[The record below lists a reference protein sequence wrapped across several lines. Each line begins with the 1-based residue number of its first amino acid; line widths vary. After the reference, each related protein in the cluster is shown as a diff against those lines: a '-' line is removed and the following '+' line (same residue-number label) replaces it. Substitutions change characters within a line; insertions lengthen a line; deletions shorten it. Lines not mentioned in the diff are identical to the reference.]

1 MSEFVMIKA
10 KNSLPSLK
18 FLEESYNT
26 QGEERRFYVTGS
38 NSDKET
44 VRRLSDGSYP
54 VYILV
59 FSEVGAEQKVE
70 YLYLGSGTKCS
81 SEHSLFLIVSILQ
94 KVSNQSVIDNFLS
107 CSEIDLTQD
116 FDHASYISIENSP
129 SLVKQM
135 NFIIYSPYK
144 NTNTLQTVA
153 YAAVDE
159 EKSLHALA
167 QRNEYCIREYT
178 SVKTEYNRGEFQR
191 DYERIVHSKAFRR
204 MVDKAQI
211 FSAEKGDHY
220 RTRMTHSIVV
230 SQIAKGIS
238 NALKLNNFLTDA
250 IALGH
255 DMGHTPFGH
264 QGERTLN
271 AILTGEKPL
280 LRSVIKEGA
289 AYGGFKHNYHSLRVA
304 TRLEEKYIEFNGLNL
319 SFQTLDGIWKHTK
332 TNLTN
337 DPLANFVSSV
347 TLRAYLNS
355 EPTPRTLDGQV
366 VPYTLE
372 GQVVRVADEIA
383 QRSHDLEDAFS
394 AKRLS
399 VEELKNYLLLGKMH
413 ELKTQIEHIENAFI
427 EAKKSN
433 HFSADDDELLQ
444 EGISSRIIHYFINDV
459 LTQSNTNIG
468 NYLLA
473 DGKSKFEKNGHKVD
487 KLLID
492 FSPKG
497 KNLCD
502 YLEKIISKKVINSG
516 EVSLFDS
523 NGAAVIES
531 LFTSYY
537 NNPRL
542 LHRGTLRRIMQDFR
556 EITKNVIDF
565 EEGDPLIIE
574 KEWRKIINARANE
587 EDRDLEENEY
597 LLKNRVLVRNITD
610 FVAGMTD
617 SYAINE
623 YNNIRR

>member
-18 FLEESYNT
+18 FLEESYT
-26 QGEERRFYVTGS
+26 KGEERHFNVTGS
-38 NSDKET
+38 DSDKAA
-44 VRRLSDGSYP
+44 VRGLSDDSYP

-59 FSEVGAEQKVE
+59 FSEVGTEQKVE

-81 SEHSLFLIVSILQ
+81 TERSLSLRVSILQ
-94 KVSNQSVIDNFLS
+94 KVSNQSVIGNFLS

-116 FDHASYISIENSP
+116 FDYASYISVENSL

-135 NFIIYSPYK
+135 NFITYPLYTSTK
-144 NTNTLQTVA
+144 TLQIDT
-153 YAAVDE
+153 YTIVDE
-159 EKSLHALA
+159 EKSLHSLA
-167 QRNEYCIREYT
+167 QRNEYCTREYA

-271 AILTGEKPL
+271 AVLTGEKPL
-280 LRSVIKEGA
+280 LKSVIEEGA
-289 AYGGFKHNYHSLRVA
+289 NYGGFKHNYHSLRVA
-304 TRLEEKYIEFNGLNL
+304 TRLEEKYIEFDGLNL

-332 TNLTN
+332 TNLPN
-337 DPLANFVSSV
+337 KPLINFVSSSA
-347 TLRAYLNS
+347 LHAYLNS
-355 EPTPRTLDGQV
+355 EPIPCTPDGQV

-394 AKRLS
+394 AKRLT
-399 VEELKNYLLLGKMH
+399 VQELKNYLLLGKMH
-413 ELKTQIEHIENAFI
+413 ELKTQIEQIEEAFS

-459 LTQSNTNIG
+459 LTQSNTNIDS
-468 NYLLA
+468 YLLA

-487 KLLID
+487 KLLIE

-556 EITKNVIDF
+556 KITKNVIDF

-574 KEWRKIINARANE
+574 KEWRKIINAKANT
-587 EDRDLEENEY
+587 EDRDLADDEY

-610 FVAGMTD
+610 FIAGMTD

>member
-1 MSEFVMIKA
+1 MSEFIMIKA

-18 FLEESYNT
+18 FLEESYKT
-26 QGEERRFYVTGS
+26 GGEERDFYITGS
-38 NSDKET
+38 ASDKAA
-44 VRRLSDGSYP
+44 VRGLSDDSYS

-59 FSEVGAEQKVE
+59 FSEMGADKRVE
-70 YLYLGSGTKCS
+70 YLYLGSGTKYCS
-81 SEHSLFLIVSILQ
+81 EGSLSLKVSILQ
-94 KVSNQSVIDNFLS
+94 KVLNKSIIDNFLS

-116 FDHASYISIENSP
+116 FDYGSYISIEDSP

-135 NFIIYSPYK
+135 NFIIYPPYK
-144 NTNTLQTVA
+144 NDTLQTVT
-153 YAAVDE
+153 YTIIDE
-159 EKSLHALA
+159 EKSLHTLA
-167 QRNEYCIREYT
+167 QRNEYCIREC
-178 SVKTEYNRGEFQR
+178 SFARTETNRGEFQR

-280 LRSVIKEGA
+280 LKNVLEEGA
-289 AYGGFKHNYHSLRVA
+289 NYGGFKHNYHSLRVA
-304 TRLEEKYIEFNGLNL
+304 TRLEEKYIEFDGLNL

-332 TNLTN
+332 TNLS
-337 DPLANFVSSV
+337 DESLVNFVSSNK
-347 TLRAYLNS
+347 LRTYLSSNS
-355 EPTPRTLDGQV
+355 IPC
-366 VPYTLE
+366 TLE

-399 VEELKNYLLLGKMH
+399 VEELKNYLLLGKMQ
-413 ELKTQIEHIENAFI
+413 ELKTQIEQIEKDFK

-433 HFSADDDELLQ
+433 HFGADDDELLQ
-444 EGISSRIIHYFINDV
+444 ERISSRIIHFFINDV
-459 LTQSNTNIG
+459 LTQSTEKINS
-468 NYLLA
+468 YLA
-473 DGKSKFEKNGHKVD
+473 ASGASRFEENRHKVNE
-487 KLLID
+487 LLIE
-492 FSPKG
+492 FSLKG
-497 KNLCD
+497 KKLCD
-502 YLEKIISKKVINSG
+502 YLEKIISKKVINSA
-516 EVSLFDS
+516 EVSLFDG
-523 NGAAVIES
+523 NGAAIIES

-556 EITKNVIDF
+556 KITKNVIDF
-565 EEGDPLIIE
+565 EEGDPRIIE
-574 KEWRKIINARANE
+574 KEWRKIINAKANE
-587 EDRDLEENEY
+587 EDCDLAYNEY
-597 LLKNRVLVRNITD
+597 LLKNGVLVRNITD
-610 FVAGMTD
+610 FIAGMTD